1 MGLIRLAAVVLA
13 IEALFYVLISV
24 YVRSLRREALEEA
37 WARRHPDRPGDS
49 PERRRF
55 VRRALI
61 GFRRSLR
68 RRLVGLVFVV
78 PTLAIIVVVWLV
90 NYD

>member
-1 MGLIRLAAVVLA
+1 MALIRLAAVVLA

-49 PERRRF
+49 PDRRRF
-55 VRRALI
+55 VRRAMVA
-61 GFRRSLR
+61 FRRSLTR
-68 RRLVGLVFVV
+68 GLVGLVFVL
-78 PTLAIIVVVWLV
+78 PTLAIVVIAWLV